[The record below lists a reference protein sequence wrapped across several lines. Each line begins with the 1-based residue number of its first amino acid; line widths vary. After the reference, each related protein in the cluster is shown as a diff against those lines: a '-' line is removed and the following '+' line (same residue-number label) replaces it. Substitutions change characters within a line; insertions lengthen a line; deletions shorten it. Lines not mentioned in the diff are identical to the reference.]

1 MKLRGSR
8 RANKPRCGLF
18 SRHYYSISHPI
29 IQILSCCPLRRMI
42 KSIPTRGERRCGNG
56 NVRFWRHGV
65 SGFLPVWRRVS
76 DPVLSDL
83 RPGDRAV
90 HRDGCPGHPP
100 VVAKRT
106 EVSHHHHS
114 GAGNA
119 HYTTSSTWYYVTFQV
134 ESGDRLELP
143 VSGRE
148 YGLLVEGDRGC
159 LTFQGTRYLG
169 FAQR

>member
-1 MKLRGSR
+1 MGMYGFGGMGFLDSFLFGGGFQILFFLIF
-8 RANKPRCGLF
+8 ALVIGLF
-18 SRHYYSISHPI
+18 IA
-29 IQILSCCPLRRMI
+29 
-42 KSIPTRGERRCGNG
+42 TAVRGIRQ
-56 NVRFWRHGV
+56 W
-65 SGFLPVWRRVS
+65 
-76 DPVLSDL
+76 
-83 RPGDRAV
+83 
-90 HRDGCPGHPP
+90 HRNNNSPRLMVDAA

-134 ESGDRLELP
+134 ESGDRMELP

-148 YGLLVEGDRGC
+148 YGLLVEGDRGR